1 MKFKALD
8 IKKKIEN
15 LLTKKNIPYKSITID
30 APGGDFDTESVNVN
44 FKTGSL
50 YIAGGNTAGDQDNSE
65 WVGKT
70 AEIEYLEIRDGE
82 DSEEAFSH
90 DVGDIVLG
98 YHAIKHFFKKKV
110 NVVRSLDSYI

>member
-15 LLTKKNIPYKSITID
+15 LLTKKNIPYKGITID
-30 APGGDFDTESVNVN
+30 EPGGDCDTESVNVH

-50 YIAGGNTAGDQDNSE
+50 FIAGGNTAGDWNNYD
-65 WVGKT
+65 WIGKT
-70 AEIEYLEIRDGE
+70 VEIEYLEISDGE
-82 DSEEAFSH
+82 DSEDAFSH

>member
-15 LLTKKNIPYKSITID
+15 LLTKKNIPYKNITID
-30 APGGDFDTESVNVN
+30 GPGGDFDTESVNVH

-50 YIAGGNTAGDQDNSE
+50 YIAGGNSEGDQDNSE
-65 WVGKT
+65 WIGKT
-70 AEIEYLEIRDGE
+70 IEIDTLEISDGQ
-82 DSEEAFSH
+82 DSEEAFTH

-98 YHAIKHFFKKKV
+98 YHAIKHYFKKKV
-110 NVVRSLDSYI
+110 NVVRSLDSCI